1 MNARLLP
8 SALVKFLRRVY
19 DRKNF
24 VLRFITPRR
33 ENVVRDNR
41 EGSTIEEGG
50 GGEQRVI
57 TLCGSCIILS
67 RTTRYTAISDVYI
80 AAVLL
85 ESCKTRLSG
94 KKNVIPLEFS
104 SFSTVKSLEGLLT
117 WGLQN
122 GDYLRFHPLH

>member
-50 GGEQRVI
+50 GG
-57 TLCGSCIILS
+57 
-67 RTTRYTAISDVYI
+67 
-80 AAVLL
+80 
-85 ESCKTRLSG
+85 
-94 KKNVIPLEFS
+94 NN
-104 SFSTVKSLEGLLT
+104 GLLRYA
-117 WGLQN
+117 
-122 GDYLRFHPLH
+122 DHV